1 MLHTLTRILPGE
13 DTLPETLAKIE
24 FGELVLWAV
33 LGIIVI
39 ALVTALA
46 PRVGVAGPLVLVA
59 IGIGVSYLPFVPE
72 IYLPPDWI
80 LVGILPPLLYAA
92 AVSLPAMEFRRDF
105 GAIGGL
111 SVVLVVISSLVLGL
125 VFSALIPGLGLP
137 LGIALGAVLSP
148 TDAVA
153 TSIVKKLGISPRVV
167 TMLEGESLL
176 NDATALVLLKTA
188 IAAVAGSFS
197 LVSSIGAFSWS
208 VVVAVAVG
216 LIVGWVNLRV
226 RAWVRNTTAATTIS
240 FIVPYVAFLP
250 AEHLEASGLVAAVV
264 AGIVSG
270 MGSAKY
276 FSAEQRLSDRV
287 VWHTVELVLEGAVF
301 LLMGLEVTTIV
312 REAEEGSQAIGH
324 AAVLALIAVTIVLVL
339 RTLYV
344 IPLVWLQSR
353 RARRAE
359 TVRPRLERV
368 QTTLANTSPEQL
380 AERSRS
386 NRDPGKRLDRFTR
399 RVNRSLGD
407 LAYLET
413 SQLGWREGSIIVWAG
428 MRGAVTLAAAQ
439 TLPPGHNRNLLV
451 LVAFFVAVGTL
462 ILQGSTVGWLTRK
475 LGLAGSKDDEVT
487 NDQLTEVNTLL
498 HDAAV
503 EALDDPGLHRED
515 GRPFD
520 TTLLEQSRERMAAPP
535 DESRG
540 EMIDEMREI
549 RLAMIIAQRRRL
561 VEARSDGHFSTAV
574 LRRVLESLDAEELS
588 IRTHLD
594 D

>member
-1 MLHTLTRILPGE
+1 MFHTLMTILPSE
-13 DTLPETLAKIE
+13 DTLPQALAGID

-33 LGIIVI
+33 VGVIVI

-72 IYLPPDWI
+72 VYLPPDWI

-111 SVVLVVISSLVLGL
+111 SVVLVLISSLVLGL

-188 IAAVAGSFS
+188 VAAVAGGFS
-197 LVSSIGAFSWS
+197 LASSIGAFSWS
-208 VVVAVAVG
+208 VLVAVG
-216 LIVGWVNLRV
+216 VGLVVGWVNLRV

-250 AEHLEASGLVAAVV
+250 AEHLQASGLVAAVV

-287 VWHTVELVLEGAVF
+287 VWRTVELVLEGAVF
-301 LLMGLEVTTIV
+301 LLMGLEVTTIISD
-312 REAEEGSQAIGH
+312 AEEGSSAIWH
-324 AAVLALIAVTIVLVL
+324 AALLAAAAVGIVLVL

-353 RARRAE
+353 RARRLG
-359 TVRPRLERV
+359 TVKPHLER
-368 QTTLANTSPEQL
+368 A
-380 AERSRS
+380 R
-386 NRDPGKRLDRFTR
+386 TR
-399 RVNRSLGD
+399 
-407 LAYLET
+407 
-413 SQLGWREGSIIVWAG
+413 
-428 MRGAVTLAAAQ
+428 M
-439 TLPPGHNRNLLV
+439 
-451 LVAFFVAVGTL
+451 
-462 ILQGSTVGWLTRK
+462 
-475 LGLAGSKDDEVT
+475 
-487 NDQLTEVNTLL
+487 
-498 HDAAV
+498 
-503 EALDDPGLHRED
+503 
-515 GRPFD
+515 
-520 TTLLEQSRERMAAPP
+520 
-535 DESRG
+535 
-540 EMIDEMREI
+540 
-549 RLAMIIAQRRRL
+549 
-561 VEARSDGHFSTAV
+561 
-574 LRRVLESLDAEELS
+574 
-588 IRTHLD
+588 
-594 D
+594 